1 MKWMNR
7 RQSSN
12 VEDRRRIKGGGKL
25 AIGGGLIGI
34 IVLLITMFGGEN
46 AQQYADM
53 AQKIG
58 GNQSTANQGL

>member
-12 VEDRRRIKGGGKL
+12 VEDQRRIKGGGKL

-34 IVLLITMFGGEN
+34 IIL
-46 AQQYADM
+46 
-53 AQKIG
+53 
-58 GNQSTANQGL
+58 